1 MAGHSKWANIKHK
14 KAKNDK
20 KNAKVFTKLIS
31 QVQVAAQ
38 IGGGDESA
46 NPRLRLAV
54 SKAIAGNVPR
64 NTIERAI
71 KRGSGDEE
79 ADQLVEIRYEGYGPN
94 AVAIMVDCLTNNKNR
109 SVAEVRHGLTKA
121 GGNLGTDGSVSYLF
135 TKTGVLAFAPGSDE
149 EQIMEIALEAG
160 ADDVASNDDGSVD
173 VTTSPEDFE
182 AVKTAMEAAGLTP
195 EAAEVTMSASVEVE
209 LSVEQGEKML
219 ALIDRL
225 EDLDDVQNV
234 YHNAIIPDECQG

>member
-20 KNAKVFTKLIS
+20 KTAKVFTKLIRE
-31 QVQVAAQ
+31 VQVAAQ
-38 IGGGDESA
+38 MGGGDESA

-54 SKAIAGNVPR
+54 TKALAGNMPR

-71 KRGSGDEE
+71 KRGAGNAES
-79 ADQLVEIRYEGYGPN
+79 DQLEDIRYEGYGPN
-94 AVAIMVDCLTNNKNR
+94 AVAIMVDCLTDNKNR

-121 GGNLGTDGSVSYLF
+121 GGNLGTDGSVSYMF
-135 TKTGVLAFAPGSDE
+135 SKTGVLAFAPGLDE
-149 EQIMEIALEAG
+149 EQVMEVALEAG
-160 ADDVASNDDGSVD
+160 ADDICSNDDGSID
-173 VTTSPEDFE
+173 VTTNPDDFE
-182 AVKTAMEAAGLTP
+182 AVKTAMETAGFTA
-195 EAAEVTMSASVEVE
+195 EAAEITMGASVEVE

-219 ALIDRL
+219 ALVDRL

-234 YHNAIIPDECQG
+234 YHNAIIPDECD

>member
-71 KRGSGDEE
+71 KRGSGEEE

-94 AVAIMVDCLTNNKNR
+94 AVAIMIDCLTNNKNR

-135 TKTGVLAFAPGSDE
+135 TKTGVLAFAPGCDE
-149 EQIMEIALEAG
+149 EKIMEIALEAG
-160 ADDVASNDDGSVD
+160 ADDVCSNDDGSVD

-182 AVKTAMEAAGLTP
+182 AVKNAMEAAGLTP
-195 EAAEVTMSASVEVE
+195 EAAEITMGASVEVE

-219 ALIDRL
+219 GLIDRL

-234 YHNAIIPDECQG
+234 YHNAIIPDECE